1 MATYSNDTKYDL
13 TFERGLYP
21 LIKRANCN
29 EFIAAVGYV
38 GVPIL
43 KKIESKLLGIA
54 KRGNCQIIIGM
65 IFHEGCSQSTKVYL
79 EDLDSRLRA
88 VNPKSGIFVTRF
100 SYHGKVYKVVNSSAT
115 GVFVGSSNFS
125 AASWNS
131 RIEFN
136 IYVNEPMLKT
146 KTEGFLSYIQSHKD
160 TIPLSKH
167 TIKVKA
173 NKSKKVNISKDLKDY
188 IVPTSEYNALPKP
201 KGQFDHLLRV
211 DQNPKSGLNL
221 YFGRGRLN
229 SATGKLQPR
238 PWLEIELAFIAKE
251 YSSPHYPK
259 SIKKPGGS
267 KTSKARIGDFV
278 AYIKDGKNIYKLDMK
293 VHADNGKNISSAETC
308 GGRAT
313 LGKYIK
319 GKLQDAGVL
328 MENELIT
335 SQTLSD
341 YGRNTI
347 TFYKVNDTTYIIDFS
362 VLGNTPID
370 DQM

>member
-21 LIKRANCN
+21 LIKKANCN

-54 KRGNCQIIIGM
+54 KRGKCQIIIGM
-65 IFHEGCSQSTKVYL
+65 IFHEGCAQSTKIYL
-79 EDLDSRLRA
+79 EDLDSRLRT

-115 GVFVGSSNFS
+115 RVFVGSSNFS
-125 AASWNS
+125 TASWNS

-173 NKSKKVNISKDLKDY
+173 NKSKKVNISNMIGIIL
-188 IVPTSEYNALPKP
+188 ISGESEK
-201 KGQFDHLLRV
+201 
-211 DQNPKSGLNL
+211 
-221 YFGRGRLN
+221 
-229 SATGKLQPR
+229 
-238 PWLEIELAFIAKE
+238 
-251 YSSPHYPK
+251 
-259 SIKKPGGS
+259 
-267 KTSKARIGDFV
+267 
-278 AYIKDGKNIYKLDMK
+278 
-293 VHADNGKNISSAETC
+293 
-308 GGRAT
+308 
-313 LGKYIK
+313 
-319 GKLQDAGVL
+319 
-328 MENELIT
+328 
-335 SQTLSD
+335 
-341 YGRNTI
+341 
-347 TFYKVNDTTYIIDFS
+347 
-362 VLGNTPID
+362 
-370 DQM
+370 